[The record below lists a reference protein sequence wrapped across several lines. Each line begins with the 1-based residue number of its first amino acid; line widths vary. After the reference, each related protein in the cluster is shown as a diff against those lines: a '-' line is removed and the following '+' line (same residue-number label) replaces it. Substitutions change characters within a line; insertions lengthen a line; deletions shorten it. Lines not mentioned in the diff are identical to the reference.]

1 MKWHLSEEIIIRAN
15 ISSSTQLSEGF
26 YQIPGESRIKLYLD
40 IRWINA
46 FGKWGAMVGILLL
59 LNRIKAREELCKS
72 EMLPVPLNNEKCK
85 WKIAFCKKEMHI
97 SEMLLALLNRKEGN
111 QKINFLR

>member
-1 MKWHLSEEIIIRAN
+1 MKWHLSKEIIIWAN

-26 YQIPGESRIKLYLD
+26 HQIPGVSRIKLYLD

-72 EMLPVPLNNEKCK
+72 EMLLVPLDHEKGN
-85 WKIAFCKKEMHI
+85 WKINFCKKEMHNG
-97 SEMLLALLNRKEGN
+97 EMLLAPLDHKEGN
-111 QKINFLR
+111 QKIDFLR